1 MWYNNLLNLTLPN
14 VVTNTLFWLV
24 QTSSFSVDQGLG
36 PTLFWL
42 NATGL
47 CMWRSYALSMS
58 KFIHAFLKMMFLIW
72 KWCFDFAKIDTKII
86 RLNGLYQCFHLAL
99 MMTKKRSIFSN
110 MWDMGQRLKLLFST
124 TQSGSGGHSICT
136 SVFEITNSF
145 FSTERRFRGTQSL
158 YNRQRYPG

>member
-47 CMWRSYALSMS
+47 CMWRSYDLSMS
-58 KFIHAFLKMMFLIW
+58 KFIHAFLKMMFFFL
-72 KWCFDFAKIDTKII
+72 FAKIDTK
-86 RLNGLYQCFHLAL
+86 RLNGLYQYFHLAL

-145 FSTERRFRGTQSL
+145 FSTERLLRGTQSL